1 MAVGIAILLAL
12 IGLACLVAVALNLPG
27 LWVYLAT
34 AVLIELCDGLWGVD
48 TSVGWIALGAVLLLA
63 VLGEVIE
70 AGSSMLGIKAG
81 DGTRRGAIGSLIG
94 AIVGALAFSFLIP
107 VPVVG
112 GIIGVLLGTFIGA
125 LVGEL
130 TGPQAKEIQVAWK
143 PALWATAARVV
154 GTGFKVAI
162 SSIAWV
168 ILTGASLYYA
178 WGANWLAGL

>member
-27 LWVYLAT
+27 LWIYLAT
-34 AVLIELCDGLWGVD
+34 AVLLELCDGFWGVD
-48 TSVGWIALGAVLLLA
+48 TTVGWIALGAVFLLA
-63 VLGEVIE
+63 LVGEAIE
-70 AGSSMLGIKAG
+70 AGSSLLGAKVG

-94 AIVGALAFSFLIP
+94 AIVGAVAFSFIIP
-107 VPVVG
+107 VPIVG

-130 TGPQAKEIQVAWK
+130 TGPEAKEIQVAWK

-154 GTGFKVAI
+154 GTAFKVAI
-162 SSIAWV
+162 SSVAWV
-168 ILTGASLYYA
+168 ILTGASVYYA
-178 WGANWLAGL
+178 WGADWMAEL